1 MSNENDPHV
10 FHMLHIAH
18 AELFRAAD
26 RLMKAQEGIATAH
39 QVILFTLAAENGLAS
54 AEVARRC
61 GHSKS
66 RLTNLVD
73 TLEAKSL
80 VERRHADADK
90 RIQNLFITPKGR
102 ALVKR
107 VSSMTRRL
115 NAQLL
120 EPFSES
126 ERDAIRSFL
135 AHVVKEA
142 ASI

>member
-1 MSNENDPHV
+1 MSNKPAPHI

-26 RLMKAQEGIATAH
+26 RLMRAREGIATAH
-39 QVILFTLAAENGLAS
+39 QVILFTLAAENGLPS

-73 TLEAKSL
+73 TLEEKSL
-80 VERRHADADK
+80 VERRHSNADK
-90 RIQNLFITPKGR
+90 RIQNLFITPEGR

-107 VSSMTRRL
+107 VSSMTKRL

-126 ERDAIRSFL
+126 ECEVIRSFL
-135 AHVVKEA
+135 EHVVEEA
-142 ASI
+142 ATI